1 MRLRRYVRI
10 ALNSSLLPFAVG
22 LVIAG
27 AGVAFAQGA
36 QSNADV
42 PFASSAEI
50 DAASARA
57 AVSTNAVTRLLPDGA
72 YQYFVATRKQ
82 PGLAE
87 IHMQL
92 SDITIIRSGRG
103 VLRTGHTLA
112 GQREQSPGE
121 WRGDAVQDPIERQLG
136 AGDFMMIP
144 AGMAHQLTPIGSDP
158 LVYVTVKVSADF
170 DRVNR

>member
-1 MRLRRYVRI
+1 MPLRRHVPTG
-10 ALNSSLLPFAVG
+10 LDSLLLFVVG
-22 LVIAG
+22 LAMAG
-27 AGVAFAQGA
+27 AGVPFAQGA
-36 QSNADV
+36 QSNAEA

-57 AVSTNAVTRLLPDGA
+57 AVSTNAVSRLLPDGA

-87 IHMQL
+87 IHTHL
-92 SDITIIRSGRG
+92 SDVTIIRSGRG
-103 VLRTGHTLA
+103 VLRTGRTLA

-121 WRGDAVQDPIERQLG
+121 WRGDAVHDPIERQLG

-144 AGMAHQLTPIGSDP
+144 AGMAHQLTPIGDDP
-158 LVYVTVKVSADF
+158 LVYLTVKVPTDVDKVS
-170 DRVNR
+170 R